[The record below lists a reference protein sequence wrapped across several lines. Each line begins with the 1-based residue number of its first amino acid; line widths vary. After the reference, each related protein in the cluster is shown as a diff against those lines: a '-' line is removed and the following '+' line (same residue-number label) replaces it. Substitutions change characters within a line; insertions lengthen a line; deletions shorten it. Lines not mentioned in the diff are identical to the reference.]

1 MDKFRVE
8 GLLEICK
15 KLGLSVGSARRRTQI
30 LKLMEAE
37 EVSKKDADEAHEDIL
52 EGIELELAGMI
63 EVEKVQAVVRTKA
76 QLARESNVKLV
87 EGI

>member
-15 KLGLSVGSARRRTQI
+15 KLGLSVGSARQRTQI